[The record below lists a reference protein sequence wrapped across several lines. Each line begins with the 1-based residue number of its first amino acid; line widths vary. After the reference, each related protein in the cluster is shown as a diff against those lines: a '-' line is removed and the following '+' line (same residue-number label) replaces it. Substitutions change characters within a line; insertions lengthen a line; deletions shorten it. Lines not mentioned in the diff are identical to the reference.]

1 MASDEK
7 PARPARA
14 KVRWSDRPKLAP
26 DAAGRQGLVTRL
38 ALEAFGSRD
47 KAIAYLNTAAAISAD
62 DRLISPWNPRRAWA
76 GWSAPLRTLGLHAD
90 PRGIRY
96 RFHL

>member
-47 KAIAYLNTAAAISAD
+47 KAIAYLNTACGKLGGRPLDLAVESAEGLG
-62 DRLISPWNPRRAWA
+62 RVERALA
-76 GWSAPLRTLGLHAD
+76 DLRPAC
-90 PRGIRY
+90 
-96 RFHL
+96 